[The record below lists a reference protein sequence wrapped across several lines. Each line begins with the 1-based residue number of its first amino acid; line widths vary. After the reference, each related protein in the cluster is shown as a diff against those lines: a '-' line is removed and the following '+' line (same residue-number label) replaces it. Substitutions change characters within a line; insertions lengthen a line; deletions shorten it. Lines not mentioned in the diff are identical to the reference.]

1 MTATIRAALLVL
13 CLAIPA
19 ALAQPLA
26 TETGFV
32 QVEDD
37 VRLFYQRFGTG
48 MPTVFIPNRLEF
60 VLPFAPLLERFDVV
74 TWDPRGRGLSS
85 RPEDEARYGIDAEIA
100 DAEAMR
106 RHFGAERVT
115 YVGGSV
121 WGSIAMLYAARHPE
135 SVERVVAMGPLAL
148 SADRMGPPDRP
159 IVRDL
164 GDLDAEIAA
173 WDADGRAEADPYGY
187 CVLVKRRGN
196 ADSYVDLANMATI
209 EANNHCQYDN
219 ERPGRDVA
227 RNGMFASLGAWDWA
241 EEVAGIEAPVLI
253 LYGDHELWP
262 LAGVRAYAEHGQN
275 VGLLE
280 LAGSGHH
287 VWNDANPRV
296 LSAVQS
302 YLVGDWPP
310 GTVR

>member
-1 MTATIRAALLVL
+1 MTISFRAALLVL
-13 CLAIPA
+13 CLASVA

-48 MPTVFIPNRLEF
+48 MPTVFVPNRLEF
-60 VLPFAPLLERFDVV
+60 VRAFGPLLERFDVV

-85 RPEDEARYGIDAEIA
+85 RPEDVARYGIDAEIA

-106 RHFGAERVT
+106 RHFGAERVA

-135 SVERVVAMGPLAL
+135 RVERVVAMGPLAV
-148 SADRMGPPDRP
+148 SVDRMGPPDRP
-159 IVRDL
+159 IEHDL
-164 GDLDAEIAA
+164 TDLEAEIAA
-173 WDADGRAEADPYGY
+173 WEADGRSETDPYGY
-187 CVLVKRRGN
+187 CVLVTRRGLV
-196 ADSYVDLANMATI
+196 DSYVDLANMATI
-209 EANNHCQYDN
+209 EANNFCQYEN

-227 RNGMFASLGAWDWA
+227 RNGMFASLGAWDWT
-241 EEVAGIEAPVLI
+241 EEVARIVAPVLV
-253 LYGDHELWP
+253 LYGDHEAWP
-262 LAGVRAYAEHGQN
+262 LAGVRAYAEHGSTI
-275 VGLLE
+275 GLLE
-280 LAGSGHH
+280 LVDSGHH
-287 VWNDANPRV
+287 VWNDANRRV
-296 LSAVQS
+296 VLA
-302 YLVGDWPP
+302 LEAFLTGDWPA

>member
-1 MTATIRAALLVL
+1 MTVSLRTALLAL
-13 CLAIPA
+13 ILASFA

-48 MPTVFIPNRLEF
+48 TPTVFVPNRLEL
-60 VLPFAPLLERFDVV
+60 VLPLAPLLERFDVV

-115 YVGGSV
+115 YVGGSI
-121 WGSIAMLYAARHPE
+121 WGNIAMLYAARHPE
-135 SVERVVAMGPLAL
+135 SVERVFAMSPLAL

-159 IVRDL
+159 ITHDFA
-164 GDLDAEIAA
+164 DLDAEIAA
-173 WDADGRAEADPYGY
+173 WDADGRAETDPYGY
-187 CVLVKRRGN
+187 CVLVKRRDY
-196 ADSYVDLANMATI
+196 ADSYLDLANMAII

-227 RNGMFASLGAWDWA
+227 RDGMFNSLASWDWT
-241 EEVAGIEAPVLI
+241 EEVAGIHAPVLI
-253 LYGDHELWP
+253 LYGDRELWP
-262 LAGVRAYAEHGQN
+262 LAGVRAHAEHGST

-280 LAGSGHH
+280 LANSGHH

-296 LSAVQS
+296 LSALES

>member
-1 MTATIRAALLVL
+1 MLVRKFAALCFLVF
-13 CLAIPA
+13 AAPA
-19 ALAQPLA
+19 PAQPLA

-48 MPTVFIPNRLEF
+48 TPEVFVPNRLEF
-60 VLPFAPLLERFDVV
+60 VLPFASLFERFDVV

-106 RHFGAERVT
+106 RHFGADRVT

-135 SVERVVAMGPLAL
+135 SVERAVAMGPLAL

-159 IVRDL
+159 ITRDYDGL
-164 GDLDAEIAA
+164 EAEIAA

-187 CVLVKRRGN
+187 CVLVKRRDN
-196 ADSYVDLANMATI
+196 AGSYVDLANMAI
-209 EANNHCQYDN
+209 VEANNHCQYDN

-227 RNGMFASLGAWDWA
+227 RNGMFNSLASWDWTD
-241 EEVAGIEAPVLI
+241 EVAGIEAPVLI

-262 LAGVRAYAEHGQN
+262 LAGVRAYAEHGPT

-280 LAGSGHH
+280 LADSGHH
-287 VWNDANPRV
+287 VWNDANARV
-296 LSAVQS
+296 LSALQS